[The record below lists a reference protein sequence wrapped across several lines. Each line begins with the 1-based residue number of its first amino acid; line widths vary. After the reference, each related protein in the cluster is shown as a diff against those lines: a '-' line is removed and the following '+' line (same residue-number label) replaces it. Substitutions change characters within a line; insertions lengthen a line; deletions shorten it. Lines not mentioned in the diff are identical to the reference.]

1 MTLKESVV
9 YFGIATIFA
18 PFTYLVFL
26 NRPETEISTMLI
38 INFAYF
44 VNNIYIILATKY
56 ELTHINI
63 HKEKDRKARQRTRV
77 YGQIIYPIAT
87 IITLVLFF
95 PMMSNF
101 NFSRLI
107 IYIIPIIIIFFILK
121 FKYKLEQMRYVGPEE
136 TNKT

>member
-9 YFGIATIFA
+9 YFGIAIIFA

-38 INFAYF
+38 INFGYF

-63 HKEKDRKARQRTRV
+63 DKEKDRKARQRTRV
-77 YGQIIYPIAT
+77 YG
-87 IITLVLFF
+87 
-95 PMMSNF
+95 
-101 NFSRLI
+101 
-107 IYIIPIIIIFFILK
+107 
-121 FKYKLEQMRYVGPEE
+121 
-136 TNKT
+136 